1 MRGLNLLFYFSG
13 ALKNEFYMLNNL
25 PKEYPYHTTE
35 TAPFNPKIHTLGN
48 VGFNGKVH
56 ASGALA
62 FTRTID
68 IMAYDRRN
76 IRLEIARDLTEKYKL
91 NTSILDIGC
100 GVGTFTR
107 ELVEVGFTN
116 VRAVDTSPEML
127 NYAQKDV
134 PQAEFLCGNAGVD
147 LPAAQL
153 VVASFLMHEQ
163 PECAHLDILKTV
175 HKSLPRKGKFIIIDI
190 SDTYVP
196 RPIMLQGEPYIE
208 DYLMNFEKLMIV
220 ALLAPCPADNFLGLA
235 HSALF
240 PGKAITSPYPSSS

>member
-1 MRGLNLLFYFSG
+1 MKWFNLLFYFSG
-13 ALKNEFYMLNNL
+13 ALKNSFFSLDKL

-100 GVGTFTR
+100 GVGTLTT
-107 ELVEVGFTN
+107 ELVEAGFTN
-116 VRAVDTSPEML
+116 VKGLDTSPEML
-127 NYAQKDV
+127 TYAQRLV
-134 PQAEFLCGNAGVD
+134 PQADFICGNAGVSI
-147 LPAAQL
+147 PNSQL
-153 VVASFLMHEQ
+153 VIASFLMHEQ

-190 SDTYVP
+190 SETYVP

-208 DYLMNFEKLMIV
+208 EYLKNFEKLMLNNEYF
-220 ALLAPCPADNFLGLA
+220 AL
-235 HSALF
+235 
-240 PGKAITSPYPSSS
+240 SSRIEHIPKHVTIWTLQKI